1 MSLHDYLQDF
11 RLLLYL
17 SVSHS
22 HSNQARSIPQVKT
35 AVRYHIAGFYC
46 EHKFLRMIYL
56 GHRRN
61 TCGFYIYEY
70 MVWTKLFRAHVP
82 ALVWCDIS
90 SSIAFIDVCF
100 VCSGFYDQGNHVYKG
115 IRDNHLGEELACRH

>member
-1 MSLHDYLQDF
+1 MYNSVIRVGVIISY
-11 RLLLYL
+11 LLLIAFNKVTRYNYILL
-17 SVSHS
+17 SQK
-22 HSNQARSIPQVKT
+22 NNYR
-35 AVRYHIAGFYC
+35 IAGFYC
-46 EHKFLRMIYL
+46 EHKLLQMIYL

-70 MVWTKLFRAHVP
+70 IMWTKLFCAYGMH

-100 VCSGFYDQGNHVYKG
+100 VYSGFYDLRKPCVQGY
-115 IRDNHLGEELACRH
+115 LGLTSW